1 MEITVQTKMID
12 ASQENCYY
20 VIFQHII
27 LTNVCFVR
35 ISKKSLIVP
44 ADKLIFSPPG
54 LMVVLIVLL
63 AGYLCLGNKNRLLDK
78 KCENVVPGP
87 RPWPVIGSLH
97 LMANFTKYP
106 FEAFTNLQK
115 VIERKTNKK
124 Y

>member
-1 MEITVQTKMID
+1 MLHKKTVTM
-12 ASQENCYY
+12 SYFN
-20 VIFQHII
+20 IF
-27 LTNVCFVR
+27 LVR
-35 ISKKSLIVP
+35 ISRKSLIVP

-54 LMVVLIVLL
+54 LMVVLIALL
-63 AGYLCLGNKNRLLDK
+63 AGYLCLGNKNRLFDK

-115 VIERKTNKK
+115 VRQRQMIFFSLGIKNG
-124 Y
+124 